1 MHKAYLL
8 SVWVGIEPVR
18 GISLAE
24 LVDAALARVSDAP
37 SLLKQIALLG
47 YSPLDRDQ
55 YATRF
60 TPLET
65 PLWFRAEDVPRVRAI
80 DPGISQVRYY
90 VATLDVDKSLG
101 AELVSSLW
109 HHFCRAEPSL
119 TAALSTLS

>member
-1 MHKAYLL
+1 MHHVSQRQVDLPVGMHQAYLL

-37 SLLKQIALLG
+37 ALLKQIALLG

-65 PLWFRAEDVPRVRAI
+65 PLWFRAEILGCERGRSWDLPSSIRRNPRYR
-80 DPGISQVRYY
+80 
-90 VATLDVDKSLG
+90 
-101 AELVSSLW
+101 
-109 HHFCRAEPSL
+109 
-119 TAALSTLS
+119 